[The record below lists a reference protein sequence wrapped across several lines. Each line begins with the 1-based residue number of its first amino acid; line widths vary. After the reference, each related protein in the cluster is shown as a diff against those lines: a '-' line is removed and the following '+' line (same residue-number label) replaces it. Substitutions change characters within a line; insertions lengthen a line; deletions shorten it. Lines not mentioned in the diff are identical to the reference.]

1 MNRQYKVIWSKVKH
15 CYIVVSELVKRNG
28 KSSSV
33 KSKSGQKIGVTLA
46 VLALYFGLNGNSLA
60 ADLTEDQ
67 QAVYDA
73 VIAKL
78 QLGEGPGVTI
88 GENSSTKMDTSVA
101 IGTNANANANS
112 SNTAVGWNATA
123 TGIGHSAAYGTNAKA
138 LGESSLAVGPE
149 AEAYGKAG
157 IAIGSAAVSNT
168 ETLNESSIAIGD
180 RAEAKSDGSI
190 SMGVIAEASGK
201 RSIAMGIQTQAT
213 GNYSMALGGYSSAT
227 RADSVAIGHNAVAAT
242 SSSVAIGAKSVAD
255 RGYNTYGYTVDHAA
269 FTSDAELLTY
279 LGKID
284 EYNAT
289 VDVIAANK
297 KDYDEKYAEWRAD
310 RGNDALRA
318 AAEEAEAKWVA
329 SQQALLK
336 LTAAYKSYFGAVSVG
351 TDFATR
357 QIINVAAGTEDTDA
371 VNVAQLKAL
380 NTKVDANK
388 IEYVSINSTLE
399 ENKAND
405 GATEVHS
412 VAIGPQA
419 GATSNSAIAIGRNA
433 QASGSHSAAY
443 GPDTKAMGQSSLAM
457 GNYSVAELKNSTALG
472 AFTNGIGTRALAVGS
487 HNVAAGHDSVAIGYG
502 SLAFNGYIDKK
513 AYDALSP
520 EEQEKYFNP
529 SGVEHYFL
537 KETTN
542 GNNIAGNY
550 LNTAVGSYARAF
562 KHGVALGGISAAAE
576 NGTAIGTSAKV
587 TGKGAVSLGYNTKGT
602 VENGVALGAHS
613 IADREKGKIGY
624 ALSGDNS
631 TVENAIE
638 SIGQKARYD
647 ELTAIIE
654 PLKDEYNKLYND
666 YWNAPSG
673 STAETEAKQKLD
685 AWKAE
690 HPDYISA
697 AREKKQIIST
707 WQSGNGAISV
717 GSAGTTRQ
725 ITNVAAGS
733 EDTDAVNVAQLK
745 ALNTKVDD
753 NKLHY
758 IAIGPDNESNLAIG
772 GNYNNDGADMHWG
785 IAIGVDA
792 SSKDAGIAMG
802 KDSRA
807 HGGQSVGLGS
817 LSSAIGDFTTAVGHS
832 AQAFGDSA
840 TAYGA
845 VARAYGASG
854 VAIGDSALVAS
865 SKPLTKEEF
874 EALPEEEKALYQQGV
889 TSTQKKFYQYKQKNQ
904 SGEVK
909 DIIVNGVA
917 VGVAAQSIGVGGVA
931 IGNRAKASDLN
942 DIENSNW
949 GVALGAY
956 SQNKVDQGVA
966 LGTNSVSDRAK
977 NVKGYLPAKD
987 GLVEDFEEAM
997 AVMGKT
1003 AEFEQLK
1010 TEYTAASEK
1019 VEQTKAAYEANPTD
1033 ANLKLAY
1040 ENAKQDLAKLTSKFA
1055 VMTAPWTSRKGAVSV
1070 GNDKTGQTRQII
1082 GVAAGSEDTDAV
1094 NVAQLKALNT
1104 KVDDNK
1110 IEYVSINS
1118 SADENKA
1125 NDGATATDT
1134 VAIGPK
1140 ASATYEGAVAIGRNV
1155 TANGGVAIGQNS
1167 SSTSEHSVAIG
1178 LGSVAGDSLQADVAI
1193 GNVAKAAGYS
1203 VAIGNGA
1210 SAFMEPDPE
1219 YGEGGL
1225 AVAIGSGAVVS
1236 GQGGVAVGQGSKAVF
1251 QSNAMGSMAKA
1262 SARGAVAIGDTTE
1275 ATGQGAVAIGNRAEA
1290 DSTFGIAI
1298 GTYTK
1303 GLGSSSIGIG
1313 GETEATGNW
1322 SMAVGRKAIASADLS
1337 TSVGPY
1343 SNVTSEKSTAIG
1355 SWASAE
1361 DGTYATALG
1370 YYARTRAG
1378 KSVALG
1384 SYSTASGG
1392 ASMALGYDSAASS
1405 GASTALGYKAAA
1417 NVNNGVAL
1425 GSYSVADRG
1434 SKVIGYNVDGLT
1446 FASDAEMA
1454 AYLGK
1459 AEAYQA
1465 ANADFEA
1472 KLAVYNEKEAALN
1485 ADPTNEQLKAE
1496 FAEAEAATQASFE
1509 ARNAIIGAYRSS
1521 LGAISIGSDVDTRQI
1536 TNVAAGSEDTDA
1548 VNVAQLKGLKS
1559 LVDTKTETL
1568 EDNSKGYFHA
1578 NIKEAT
1584 DPTWNNYGLMSDTG
1598 GAGGLYSV
1606 AAGIEAQVNK
1616 DAEKA
1621 VAIGYRTK
1629 TKQKGGIAVGYDTV
1643 SDGERAVA
1651 IGQDAVAKGVDATA
1665 LGFNAQALNA
1675 QSLALGNQAKA
1686 TGAWSIAIAQ
1696 DTEASGHLSL
1706 AASYSAKTAGLQS
1719 VGIGVLAAT
1728 SSAAEN
1734 SVAIGTMA
1742 QALGVNTTAIGPTAK
1757 VRGSHSVGV
1766 GPAATTD
1773 STAYNGTAIGKNAY
1787 IGAVRDSGSGVGVP
1801 SDGIT
1806 QGNDTEPEAGKEHM
1820 NSTALGFAAKA
1831 FGFQNLSVGAGA
1843 ETYDTNTIAIGVN
1856 AVAKDHY
1863 ATALGKQARATGK
1876 NSTAIGHWATSV
1888 GEDSVS
1894 IGTLSTIQGL
1904 DGQTA
1909 VNKSATL
1916 GAYSRAA
1923 IDNSVAL
1930 GHESLAYV
1938 GDDVATKAYLT
1949 DEAFAKENGVVSVGN
1964 AEYTIGETT
1973 VEANRRRITNVAGG
1987 ADAYDAV
1994 NVAQLQAVEAEGLN
2008 FKGDGDTVVHRDLGS
2023 ELIISGGNTDSTT
2036 LTENNIG
2043 VVADKDS
2050 GSLSVKLSKNIN
2062 LEDGSVTFVET
2073 AKDADGN
2080 VLVKGEDGNWYADL
2094 TDAVYDAD
2102 AQRYTKNGEV
2112 LMAVANPVVGTVK
2125 LTSTGLDNGN
2135 QRITNVAAGVQ
2146 STDAVNMSQLNDLNT
2161 KVDTNKIEY
2170 VSIKSSE
2177 IENKLND
2184 GAAGDNSIAIGPKTK
2199 VTAASAVAIGSQSE
2213 ISNSNFGSAYGAT
2226 SKVTGSEQ
2234 GTAIGYGALVDNS
2247 LFGTALGTRANVTKS
2262 LQGTA
2267 VGQSAIVGG
2276 SQYGISLGTFSKV
2289 INSDSGVAVGSMAN
2303 VNNANY
2309 GMAIGINSSVTNQ
2322 GGTALGYGT
2331 AVTEKSGV
2339 ALGLGAM
2346 ANRSG
2351 EVYGYSPDGVT
2362 FTDDASVAAY
2372 LGKTAEFEQA
2382 NQDYVEKVQIFQE
2395 KLAAYQQDPRNQ
2407 DVINAYVAAA
2417 NAMTESFEKRTGII
2431 AAYKSSYGAV
2441 SVGGS
2446 GATRQIIN
2454 VAAGTEDTDAVNL
2467 AQLKTV
2473 ETIAK
2478 AHTELTLD
2486 GKSATAGSDGK
2497 LGDYIGENNLTMA
2510 VKDVNGQKVYDLKL
2524 KNEVVIGQPGKDG
2537 KDGKPGSIGLVG
2549 PQGPAGEDGQP
2560 GKNAYAEI
2568 SVKNGVD
2575 GVDGKHGKD
2584 GITRIVYE
2592 DEKGEERVVATMDDG
2607 LKFVGDTENVTIA
2620 KKLNETLDV
2629 KGGISDTSLLTD
2641 NNIGVVAQDKGGL
2654 TVKLAK
2660 NLNLSDGSVAFA
2672 ETAKDKDGNALVKGE
2687 DGNWYTDLTD
2697 AVYDAATQTYTK
2709 DGVILTSVASPVV
2722 GTVKLNS
2729 TGLDNGNQRIV
2740 NVATGIDGTDAV
2752 NVDQLDKAISK
2763 VSTEVGGAHTELTL
2777 DGKSATAGAGGELG
2791 EYIGDNNLT
2800 MAVKDVNGQKVYDL
2814 KLSNQVVIGQPG
2826 KDGKDGKPGSIGLV
2840 GPQGPAGEDGQPGK
2854 NAYGEISVKNGV
2866 DGVDGKHGKD
2876 GITRIVYEDERGEEH
2891 TVATLEDGLK
2901 FVGDTENVTIPKKLN
2916 ETLEVKGG
2924 ISDASMLTD
2933 NNIGVVAKADGGLT
2947 VKLAK
2952 NLDLDNGSV
2961 TIAADSAKDENGK
2974 WLVKGEDGNWYTD
2987 LTDAVYDEATQ
2998 TYTKDGAA
3006 LTAVE
3011 SPVVGAVKLSS
3022 TGLDNG
3028 NQRIVNVAAG
3038 INGMDAVN
3046 VDQLD
3051 AAISKVS
3058 SDVGG
3063 AHTEL
3068 TLDGKSATAGAD
3080 GALGEYIGENN
3091 LTMAVKDVNGQ
3102 KVYDLK
3108 LKNEVVIGQP
3118 GKDGKDGTPGS
3129 IGLVGPQ
3136 GPAGEDGQPGKNA
3149 YGEISVKNGVDG
3161 VDGKHGKDGIT
3172 RIVYEDENGEEHTVA
3187 TLEDGLKFAG
3197 DTKDVTIAKKL
3208 NETLDVKGGIS
3219 DASMLTDNNIGVVAQ
3234 DKGGLMVKL
3243 AKNLDLDN
3251 GSVTIAADSAK
3262 DENGNWL
3269 VKGEDG
3275 NWYTDLTDAVYD
3287 ADSQT
3292 YTKDGADLTAVES
3305 PVVGTVKLSSTGLDN
3320 GNQRIVNVAT
3330 GIDKTDA
3337 VNVGQLDTA
3346 ISNVVTSVGGAHTEL
3361 TLDGKSAKAGANGAL
3376 GEYIG
3381 ENNLT
3386 MAVKDVNG
3394 QKVYD
3399 LKLKNEVV
3407 IGQPGKD
3414 GKDGTPGSIG
3424 LVGPQGPA
3432 GEDGQPGK
3440 NAYGEISVK
3449 NGVDG
3454 VDGKHGKDGITRI
3467 VYEDENGE
3475 ERVVA
3480 TMDDGLKFAGDT
3492 KDVTIAKKL
3501 NETLEVKGG
3510 ISDASLLSDKNIG
3523 VVAKA
3528 DGGLTVKLAKNLDLA
3543 DGSITIAAD
3552 SAKDADGNWL
3562 VKGEDGNWYTDLTD
3576 AVYDA
3581 DSQTYTKD
3589 GETLQAAPNPVIGT
3603 VKLSSTGL
3611 DNGNQ
3616 RIVNVATGIDGTDAV
3631 NVDQLDAAI
3640 SKVSSDVG
3648 GAHTEL
3654 TLDGKEATAG
3664 ADGALGEYIG
3674 ENNLT
3679 MAVKDVNG
3687 QKVYDLKL
3695 KNEVVIGQPGK
3706 DGKDGTPGSIGLV
3719 GPQGPAGEDGQPGKN
3734 AYGEIS
3740 VKNGVDGVDGKHG
3753 KDGITRIVYEDENGE
3768 ERVVATMD
3776 DGLKFAGDTK
3786 DVTIPKKLNETLEV
3800 KGGIS
3805 DASLL
3810 SDNNIGV
3817 VAKADGGLTVKLAK
3831 NLNLN
3836 DGSVTIA
3843 ADSAKDENGNWLVKG
3858 EDGNWYTDLTDAV
3871 YDEATQ
3877 TYTKDGA
3884 ALTAVESPVVGTV
3897 KLSSTGLDNGNQRIV
3912 NVATGIDG
3920 TDAVNVAQLKKEL
3933 SDVTASVGGAHTELT
3948 LDGKEATAGADGAL
3962 GEYIGENNLTM
3973 AVKDVNGQKVYDL
3986 KLKNEVVIGQPGKDG
4001 KDGTPGSIGLVGPQ
4015 GPAGEDGQPGKNAY
4029 GEISVKNGVDGVDGK
4044 HGKDGITRIVYE
4056 DERGEEHTVA
4066 TLEDGLKFAGDTKDV
4081 TIPKKLNE
4089 TLEVKGGIS
4098 DASLLSDNNI
4108 GVVAKADGGLTVK
4121 LAKNLDL
4128 DHGSVTIAADSAK
4141 DEKGKWLVKGQD
4153 GNWYT
4158 DLKGAVYDEDTQTYT
4173 KNGKLLTAVTNPV
4186 MGTVKLSGAGLD
4198 NGNQRIINVAPGK
4211 FDTDAVNMAQLRQI
4225 ANKPEHHNRVTV
4237 YGETAEPGEN
4247 GEHGEYVKNHN
4258 LTMGV
4263 KEVDGQLIHD
4273 IQLSKFVDLEE
4284 GQLTFTPP
4292 QDENNPTLRA
4302 AADTN
4307 TSQVTLS
4314 AAGLDSG
4321 NQRIINVAGG
4331 VDDKDAVNVSQLK
4344 ANKVTLTAGD
4354 NVKITPKTETDGS
4367 TNYTIASTDT
4377 ITGLSNT
4384 KWDPTTGIVS
4394 GRAAT
4399 EDQLNTAIS
4408 NVVTSVGGA
4417 HTELTLDGKSAT
4429 AGADGKLG
4437 DYIGDNNLTMAVKD
4451 VNGQKVYD
4459 LKLSNEV
4466 VIGTPGKDGKD
4477 GTPGSIGLV
4486 GPQGPAGE
4494 DGQPGK
4500 NAYGEISVKNGV
4512 DGVDGKHGKD
4522 GITRIVYED
4531 EKGEEHTV
4539 ATLEDG
4545 LKFAGDTK
4553 DVTIPKKL
4561 NETLEV
4567 KGGISDESLLT
4578 DNNIGVVAQE
4588 KGGLTVKL
4596 AKDLQGLSSVR
4607 IGGTTGDDGT
4617 VTGGIYIANQ
4627 KDVPTTKDGKTE
4639 DGLFVTGLTNTKWN
4653 PDANGIVSGRA
4664 ATEDQLKAAVANV
4677 TESVGGAHTELTLDG
4692 KSATAGADGK
4702 LGDYIGDN
4710 NLTMAVKDVNGQK
4723 VYDLKLKNEVV
4734 IGTPGK
4740 DGKDGTPGSIGLVGP
4755 QGPAGEDAYADI
4767 SVKNG
4772 VDGVD
4777 GKHGK
4782 DGITRI
4788 VYEDENGEEHTVAT
4802 LEDGLKF
4809 AGDTKDVTIAK
4820 KLNETLEVKG
4830 GISDE
4835 SLLTDNNIGVV
4846 AKADGGLTVKL
4857 AKNLN
4862 LADGSVRIGGT
4873 TDENGVTTGGI
4884 YIANQKAVPTTK
4896 DGKTEDGLF
4905 ITGLANTDWDPDSNG
4920 IVESRAATE
4929 KQLKAVADSSAKVD
4943 ATNLS
4948 NDNVNSWKTKLG
4960 ITDTLLSD
4968 AGAWKLTVNGTGERS
4983 IKKDSVINFVNGEK
4997 VQITQ
5002 SGNDINVGLDAEFV
5016 KQVSDNTTNIT
5027 KLDNRV
5033 TKVEGD
5039 VTNVKKDITKI
5050 NNDITNINQDITNIN
5065 TKIETIEGKAGVA
5078 NVIGDT
5084 ETGVKVEK
5092 VDANDAAKGVKVS
5105 LEEKI
5110 KVGGITI
5117 DGKLPSEGETANRT
5131 ITGLTNTTWD
5141 ADHVVD
5147 DRAATEGQLKDLS
5160 QKIKEVGEI
5169 KDGVRTYAS
5178 DDSGDNPLKR
5188 KNSEAMELRGG
5199 ADSDNLSDNN
5209 IGVVTNK
5216 QKTGF
5221 DIKLSKDLKGLNSAE
5236 IGNVSI
5242 SNNITV
5248 GIGDKKTVITD
5259 NSVTTGNTTIN
5270 NDGLTIKNE
5279 DSSKN
5284 ITIQTGNVNL
5294 GGNAIHN
5301 VGEATEANDAI
5312 NKAQLDRTVT
5322 AIGAGMNEMSG
5333 RIGSLDRRVDRVGAG
5348 AAALAAL
5355 HPLEY
5360 SPDAKWEVTAG
5371 LGNYRSTSAVAL
5383 GAFYR
5388 PNYDTLFSIGATY
5401 GGGEN
5406 MVNAGVTWRIG
5417 EGETKNY
5424 PSKQV
5429 MAQEIDT
5436 LKSAL
5441 AQQNDKIE
5449 SQSEQLEEQNKK
5461 IEQLMQAIEKLTK

>member
-2854 NAYGEISVKNGV
+2854 NAYAEISVKNGV

-2876 GITRIVYEDERGEEH
+2876 GITRIVYEDEKGEERV
-2891 TVATLEDGLK
+2891 VATMDDGLK
-2901 FVGDTENVTIPKKLN
+2901 FVGDTENVTIAKKLN
-2916 ETLEVKGG
+2916 ETLDVKGG
-2924 ISDASMLTD
+2924 ISDTSLLTD

-2952 NLDLDNGSV
+2952 NLNLNDGSV
-2961 TIAADSAKDENGK
+2961 IIAADSAKDENGN
-2974 WLVKGEDGNWYTD
+2974 WLVKGEDGNWYND

-3006 LTAVE
+3006 LTAVANPTIG
-3011 SPVVGAVKLSS
+3011 SVKLSS

-3028 NQRIVNVAAG
+3028 NQRIVNVATG
-3038 INGMDAVN
+3038 IDGTDAVN
-3046 VDQLD
+3046 VAQL
-3051 AAISKVS
+3051 KKEL
-3058 SDVGG
+3058 SDVTASVGG

-3068 TLDGKSATAGAD
+3068 TLDGKSATAGAN
-3080 GALGEYIGENN
+3080 GALGDYIGENN

-3149 YGEISVKNGVDG
+3149 YGEISVKNGADG
-3161 VDGKHGKDGIT
+3161 VDGKNGKDGMT
-3172 RIVYEDENGEEHTVA
+3172 RIVYVDENDKEHTVA

-3197 DTKDVTIAKKL
+3197 DTENVTIAKKL

-3219 DASMLTDNNIGVVAQ
+3219 DASLLTDNNIGVVAKS
-3234 DKGGLMVKL
+3234 DGGLTVKL
-3243 AKNLDLDN
+3243 AKNLNLAD
-3251 GSVTIAADSAK
+3251 GSVAFAETAK
-3262 DENGNWL
+3262 DKDGNAL

-3275 NWYTDLTDAVYD
+3275 NWYNDLTDAVYD